1 MVYIIILNWKGA
13 ADTLACLESLAKL
26 QDVEYRLV
34 ICDNASPDQSYE
46 HIRDGILAS
55 VAYQGRPL
63 VELNREHAERYKI
76 SADEKEAIY
85 LIQTGDNFGYAG
97 GNNVGIRFS
106 LNQADMQYVWLLN
119 NDTEVAPDALWHLV
133 QRCRTDPT
141 IGICGSR
148 LVYFYERNHLQGL
161 GGVYNRWLGTTRH
174 YAAYAPSDAAF
185 DDEKVSAEID
195 YVIGAAML
203 LTRPLLEKV
212 GLLCEEYFLYFEE
225 LDLSCRA
232 RRYGFRN
239 YVATSA
245 IVYHKEGA
253 SAGCIH
259 DKSSFSDMLAIRNR
273 LLFACK
279 FYKKLSPFVWFFLIA
294 AFVNRLKRL
303 QFEKAINVIKV
314 MFLPGSFNLTNKK

>member
-85 LIQTGDNFGYAG
+85 LIQTGDNLGYAS

-148 LVYFYERNHLQGL
+148 LVYFHERNHLQGL

-174 YAAYAPSDAAF
+174 YAAYAPSDAVF

-195 YVIGAAML
+195 YVIGASML

-225 LDLSCRA
+225 LDLAMRA
-232 RRYGFRN
+232 APLFKLS
-239 YVATSA
+239 VATNSV
-245 IVYHKEGA
+245 VYHKEGG
-253 SAGCIH
+253 SLNTG
-259 DKSSFSDMLAIRNR
+259 SNFPSDFIDNISI
-273 LLFACK
+273 C
-279 FYKKLSPFVWFFLIA
+279 
-294 AFVNRLKRL
+294 NRLKFSKKFYPNFYWGVRFSLILVFINRL
-303 QFEKAINVIKV
+303 KQRRCSAAKQIIST
-314 MFLPGSFNLTNKK
+314 LIGL